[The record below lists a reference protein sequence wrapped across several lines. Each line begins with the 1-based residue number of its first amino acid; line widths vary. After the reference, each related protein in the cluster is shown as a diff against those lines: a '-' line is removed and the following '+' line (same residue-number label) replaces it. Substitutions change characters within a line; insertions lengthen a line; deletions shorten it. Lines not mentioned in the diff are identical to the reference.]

1 MPVGIEKEAF
11 SSSKF
16 LLIYEYTKFKDLT
29 IAIDILN
36 EDEIIILTVIDKS
49 VERRKHTWK

>member
-49 VERRKHTWK
+49 VERRKHT